1 MMTQLVNHSRKPL
14 TNNHDLIA
22 DLDELFRI
30 TPERVEPAP
39 IAAHALVRV
48 SSTMQKEQ
56 GHSLEDQET
65 RIRRFVADKGWALAR
80 VFRDPAFSGRT
91 NKRPGLR
98 AMIRAIKAGKVQ
110 IIVVDRIDRL
120 SRDLLSL
127 LRLIK
132 LFQERDV
139 RLVSVRENIDFG
151 TTWGRLVLYVL
162 GALAEF
168 YANALSEEIRLSRQ
182 RTAEQGRL
190 SGSFRLGY
198 CKGNCS
204 TCTDPNGPEY
214 CPCFGSA
221 DRGDGKIRVLHP
233 IESTAVR
240 LMFEWYATGE
250 YSDRDVAQRLNEQ
263 IFTLDDGSEVHFR
276 TKGRPGFSQPQ
287 AFDHDAVRAILNNPV
302 YAGYVAYYST
312 YQQGQKAGEKHRK
325 PVQVFPGQHQA
336 IVDLAL
342 YRRVQTIR
350 RNRYRRTTSLRNPAR
365 VYPLTGIL
373 FCSER
378 HSPLRGVSCRGGE
391 SRYYVD
397 GLCKARLAQE
407 QWHQKNLRADV
418 IEQVI
423 QDVIARITLPPK
435 WKERI
440 LAYVLY
446 DDGMDEIERD
456 KFAIRQRLE
465 RALELYIE
473 GEYDQGQLERV
484 KAQCVQ
490 QLAALAP
497 DGTAVGMEAQGLLDN
512 LGILWEALTDEEQKT
527 LYRCVFGAIYV
538 QDDEIV
544 TIDARGAFREML
556 RTEQPD

>member
-1 MMTQLVNHSRKPL
+1 VTQSSKNDKPL
-14 TNNHDLIA
+14 PDNRELIA
-22 DLDELFRI
+22 ELDELFRI
-30 TPERVEPAP
+30 TPESVESDA
-39 IAAHALVRV
+39 IAVHSLVRV
-48 SSTMQKEQ
+48 SSTMQKEK

-65 RIRRFVADKGWALAR
+65 RIRSFIADKGWALAR

-91 NKRPGLR
+91 NKRPGLQ
-98 AMIRAIKAGKVQ
+98 AMTRAIKAGKVQ
-110 IIVVDRIDRL
+110 VVVVDRIDRL

-132 LFQERDV
+132 LFQKHDV

-168 YANALSEEIRLSRQ
+168 YANALSEEIRLSRLH
-182 RTAEQGRL
+182 TAEQGRL

-204 TCTDPNGPEY
+204 TCIAPNGPDY
-214 CPCFGSA
+214 CPYFGGA
-221 DRGDGKIRVLHP
+221 DRGDGKIRIPHP
-233 IESTAVR
+233 IESIAVR

-250 YSDRDVAQRLNEQ
+250 CSDRDIAHRLNEQ
-263 IFTLDDGSEVHFR
+263 VFTLDDGSEVRFR
-276 TKGRPGFSQPQ
+276 TKGRPGLSKPQP
-287 AFDHDAVRAILNNPV
+287 FDRDAVRAILNNPIYV
-302 YAGYVAYYST
+302 GYVAYYST
-312 YQQGQKAGEKHRK
+312 YQQGQKIGEKHRK
-325 PVQVFPGQHQA
+325 PVKVYPGQHQA
-336 IVDLAL
+336 LVDLTL

-373 FCSER
+373 FCSEQR
-378 HSPLRGVSCRGGE
+378 SPLRGASCRGGQ
-391 SRYYVD
+391 SRYYID
-397 GLCKARLAQE
+397 GLCKSRLERE
-407 QWHQKNLRADV
+407 QWHQKNLRAEV
-418 IEQVI
+418 VEQMV
-423 QDVIARITLPPK
+423 QDIIARITLPPK

-456 KFAIRQRLE
+456 KFAIRQQLD

-497 DGTAVGMEAQGLLDN
+497 DGTAVGVEAQGLLGN
-512 LGILWEALTDEEQKT
+512 LDILWDALTDEEQKT
-527 LYRCVFGAIYV
+527 LYHYVFGAIYV
-538 QDDEIV
+538 QGDEIV
-544 TIDARGAFREML
+544 AVDTRGAFREML
-556 RTEQPD
+556 GTEQAD

>member
-1 MMTQLVNHSRKPL
+1 MTQFINDRKPL
-14 TNNHDLIA
+14 PDNRELIA
-22 DLDELFRI
+22 DLDELFRV
-30 TPERVEPAP
+30 TPESVESAT
-39 IAAHALVRV
+39 IAAHSLVRV
-48 SSTMQKEQ
+48 SSTMQKEE
-56 GHSLEDQET
+56 GHSLDDQEM
-65 RIRRFVADKGWALAR
+65 RIRRFIADKGWALAR
-80 VFRDPAFSGRT
+80 VFQDPAFSGRT
-91 NKRPGLR
+91 NKRPGLQ

-110 IIVVDRIDRL
+110 IVVVDRIDRL

-132 LFQERDV
+132 LFQEHNV

-168 YANALSEEIRLSRQ
+168 YVNALSEEIRLSRQ

-204 TCTDPNGPEY
+204 TCTDPNGPDY
-214 CPCFGSA
+214 CPCFGGA
-221 DRGDGKIRVLHP
+221 DRGDGKIRIPHP
-233 IESTAVR
+233 IESIAVR

-250 YSDRDVAQRLNEQ
+250 YSDRDVAQRLNKQ
-263 IFTLDDGSEVHFR
+263 VFTLDDGSEVRFR
-276 TKGRPGFSQPQ
+276 TKGRPGFSKPQ
-287 AFDHDAVRAILNNPV
+287 SFDHDTVRAILNNPV

-312 YQQGQKAGEKHRK
+312 YQQGQKTGEKHRK
-325 PVQVFPGQHQA
+325 PVKVYPGQHQA
-336 IVDLAL
+336 IVDLTL

-365 VYPLTGIL
+365 VYPLTGII
-373 FCSER
+373 FCSEQR
-378 HSPLRGVSCRGGE
+378 SPLRGVSCRGGQ

-397 GLCKARLAQE
+397 GLCKARLEQE

-418 IEQVI
+418 VEQMVQNI
-423 QDVIARITLPPK
+423 IAQITLPPK
-435 WKERI
+435 WKERV

-446 DDGMDEIERD
+446 DDGLDEIERD

-465 RALELYIE
+465 RAMELYIE

-484 KAQCVQ
+484 KVQCIQ

-497 DGTAVGMEAQGLLDN
+497 DSTAVGIEAQGLLDD
-512 LGILWEALTDEEQKT
+512 LSILWDALTDEEQKT

-538 QDDEIV
+538 QGDEIV
-544 TIDARGAFREML
+544 AIDARGAFREML
-556 RTEQPD
+556 SAEQSN